1 MALGPTMRQRLAL
14 VVVAALALAGIGPIL
29 HSTAS
34 PHLSVAVARTSTAG
48 YWLVASDGGVFS
60 YGDAGFDG
68 SAGGLRLNQPIVGMA
83 STPDGGGYWLVAS
96 DGGVFSYGDAGFDG
110 SAGGL
115 RLNQP
120 IVGMAST
127 PDGGGYWLV
136 ASDGGVFS
144 YGDAGFDGSAGGLR
158 LNQPIVGMASTPD
171 GGGYWL
177 VASDGGVFSYGDAGF
192 DGSAGGL
199 RLNQPIVGMA
209 STPDGGGY
217 WLVASDGGVFSY
229 GDAGFDGSA
238 GGLRL
243 NQPIVGMASTPDGGG
258 YWLVASDGGVF
269 SYGDAGFDGSAGGL
283 RLNQPIVGMAS
294 ATRMPTPTP
303 GNCSSTLS
311 APAGWTAGE
320 KTLDDTFQ
328 NLNNWNYGIGGN
340 TGNYYPWSGSGTAP
354 YYGSSEHMY
363 ASDYDVPGNVSQ
375 TSSGANSSLFSTYS
389 PQNFPSTGCGVTFT
403 AHYTGARNWNT
414 TNEGTLTDYW
424 TSGAMN
430 TYNKVSFPTN
440 GRTSFYVQI
449 KAQMMGYNGIDNGAW
464 NALWLLPVGNWDED
478 EIDLQETGLQDN
490 SSPNYLNSTLQSS
503 PSREIDS
510 YRSSSNLS
518 AGYHT
523 YGVEVTS
530 NGTITTYLD
539 NVETGTINDGTG
551 LTGPYYLVVNGALF
565 KQGKL
570 GVGWTNTNDMKM
582 NIAEVQVYQK

>member
-1 MALGPTMRQRLAL
+1 MANSGLRSIGRRCGA
-14 VVVAALALAGIGPIL
+14 VVAIALIVSAVGLSQSAAVKDTGSATPPPPENAQLTSFSTSDGLSNTGTVYCPLNISVSTEYGKLGICVEVAPSIFGYLAQQGIIDYTVKPALFLASGGWNALAGDVGQQVVGTCSISGTRYSYEAAL
-29 HSTAS
+29 YSTS
-34 PHLSVAVARTSTAG
+34 RGGRFWGDVAG
-48 YWLVASDGGVFS
+48 Y
-60 YGDAGFDG
+60 YGSLTVIRQAIVHG
-68 SAGGLRLNQPIVGMA
+68 AGGCEFAPNSSWHVDVSPTSISPRA
-83 STPDGGGYWLVAS
+83 
-96 DGGVFSYGDAGFDG
+96 
-110 SAGGL
+110 
-115 RLNQP
+115 
-120 IVGMAST
+120 
-127 PDGGGYWLV
+127 
-136 ASDGGVFS
+136 
-144 YGDAGFDGSAGGLR
+144 
-158 LNQPIVGMASTPD
+158 
-171 GGGYWL
+171 
-177 VASDGGVFSYGDAGF
+177 
-192 DGSAGGL
+192 
-199 RLNQPIVGMA
+199 
-209 STPDGGGY
+209 
-217 WLVASDGGVFSY
+217 
-229 GDAGFDGSA
+229 
-238 GGLRL
+238 
-243 NQPIVGMASTPDGGG
+243 
-258 YWLVASDGGVF
+258 
-269 SYGDAGFDGSAGGL
+269 
-283 RLNQPIVGMAS
+283 
-294 ATRMPTPTP
+294 PTPPP

-389 PQNFPSTGCGVTFT
+389 PQNFSSTGCGVTFT